1 MRTAVSDDGCALARL
16 ILSPT
21 NASHIFPS
29 QGTYHSEYVLFSRR
43 NHPED
48 KALEVIVPLFDPM
61 PSQYYIRIV
70 SDSWVGCESLIPVS
84 FQHVLVNGLGSPT
97 FFTNL
102 FDLTPLPVQALNDT
116 RYEQLYENRFE
127 VFNPIQTQL
136 FHILYHTD
144 TPVLLGAPTGSGKTT
159 VAELALLRMKKQNP
173 KSKCVYIAP
182 LKSLARERLKEWS
195 KRLGGPPLNWKV
207 LELSGDTSHDS
218 HVLNSADVLICTPE
232 KWDLISRGWRGVSG
246 DFSSS
251 GARNGRKF
259 VREVGLLVIDEI
271 HLLGE
276 DRGAVLE
283 AIVSR
288 TRFISRY
295 VQAEKDKN
303 HAGKGSKVPEMTRIM
318 GLSTALANPYD
329 LANWIGIDTEGYG
342 VNANKGLYN
351 FRPSVRPVPM
361 VVHIQGFP
369 GRHYVSQHH
378 LASSKPLHLRDLHFS
393 LTHPEV
399 PKDGN
404 YEQTLLCCNQGLV
417 PDKTVDDL
425 RRKPEADPIDCP
437 RFD

>member
-1 MRTAVSDDGCALARL
+1 MAERRAFGFGWRTVRTAVSDDGCALARL
-16 ILSPT
+16 FLSPT
-21 NASHIFPS
+21 NASHNLPS

-195 KRLGGPPLNWKV
+195 KRLGGAPLNWKV

-303 HAGKGSKVPEMTRIM
+303 HARKGSKVPEMTRIM

-369 GRHYVSQHH
+369 GRHYVSQHQFC
-378 LASSKPLHLRDLHFS
+378 LVKAPTPSRL
-393 LTHPEV
+393 
-399 PKDGN
+399 
-404 YEQTLLCCNQGLV
+404 TLLSHASRSAQGWQL
-417 PDKTVDDL
+417 
-425 RRKPEADPIDCP
+425 
-437 RFD
+437 